1 MTGISTDRP
10 AEVVARRYS
19 GEGAVQ
25 SAFGQD
31 TVDVPR
37 GFWAAALLTARDEL
51 GFTFFDWLTA
61 VDQLDAADE
70 PGFDVVCHLWSLPR
84 REHLLLRTRVPAAE
98 PVLDTAT
105 EAFAGAS
112 WHERETFEMF
122 GIEFAGHP
130 HLVPLLLPDGFE
142 GHPLRKDFVL
152 AARAAKAWPG
162 AKEPGESDADKDTD
176 DAGRG
181 RGGAASPG
189 RRKTRPPGV
198 PDPEVWGPRPEAPS

>member
-1 MTGISTDRP
+1 VDSS
-10 AEVVARRYS
+10 Y
-19 GEGAVQ
+19 
-25 SAFGQD
+25 GQD

-37 GFWAAALLTARDEL
+37 AFWVAALTSARDEL

-61 VDQLDAADE
+61 VDQLDADVE

-105 EAFAGAS
+105 GVFAGAS

-122 GIEFAGHP
+122 GLDFAGHP

-162 AKEPGESDADKDTD
+162 AKEPGESDAE
-176 DAGRG
+176 
-181 RGGAASPG
+181 GGAGSPS

-198 PDPEVWGPRPEAPS
+198 PDPEAWGPRPERPACARCWRPRCASSWCSVPS